1 MLVPVAGPGLVDALA
16 AALDGGPAVLPVPPD
31 AASRRRLEAVM
42 RPDVPLEVPV
52 ALVVP
57 TSGSTGEPKG
67 AMLPAAALLASARST
82 LDRLGGPGAWLLAL
96 PTTHIAGIQ
105 VLVRSLVAGVAPV
118 SLDLSAGFSCAAF
131 AASAATVDGARRY
144 TALVPTQLVRLL
156 DDGGAGLAALCSF
169 DAVLVGGAATP
180 PSLLGRTLD
189 AGVRVVTTYGSSE
202 TSGGCVYDGV
212 PLSGVS
218 VTPDATGRLT
228 VGGPVVFSGYRLRPD
243 LTAVSLVDGRYV
255 TNDLGSVVD
264 GLVSVQGRADDVIVT
279 GGEKVAPAAV
289 EAALAGHPGVREV
302 AVTGVPDP
310 EWGARVVAVVV
321 PADPASPPTLESLRA
336 QVSRELGRRAAPSG
350 LVVVDDLPRLA
361 LGKIDRTALR
371 RLTSRQED

>member
-1 MLVPVAGPGLVDALA
+1 MLVPVSGPGLPDALA
-16 AALDGGPAVLPVPPD
+16 AALDGGPAVLPVPSD
-31 AASRRRLEAVM
+31 AGARRRLEAVM
-42 RPDVPLEVPV
+42 RPDVPLEVPA

-57 TSGSTGEPKG
+57 TSGSTGSPKG
-67 AMLPAAALLASARST
+67 ALLTAEALLASSRAT

-131 AASAATVDGARRY
+131 AAGASTVDGLRRY

-156 DDGGAGLAALCSF
+156 ADGGAGLDALRSF

-180 PSLLGRTLD
+180 PPLLGRALD

-212 PLSGVS
+212 PLSGVD
-218 VTPDATGRLT
+218 VAVDGAGRLT
-228 VGGPVVFSGYRLRPD
+228 VGGPTVFSGYRLRPD
-243 LTAVSLVDGRYV
+243 LTAESLVDGRYV
-255 TNDLGSVVD
+255 TPDLGSISD
-264 GLVSVQGRADDVIVT
+264 GRVSVLGRADDLIVT

-289 EAALAGHPGVREV
+289 EAALAGHHSVREV

-321 PADPASPPTLESLRA
+321 PSGPVDLGALRDHVA
-336 QVSRELGRRAAPSG
+336 ATLGRHAAPSR
-350 LVVVDDLPRLA
+350 LVLVDDLPRLA
-361 LGKIDRTALR
+361 LGKIDRAAI
-371 RLTSRQED
+371 RLLAEEN